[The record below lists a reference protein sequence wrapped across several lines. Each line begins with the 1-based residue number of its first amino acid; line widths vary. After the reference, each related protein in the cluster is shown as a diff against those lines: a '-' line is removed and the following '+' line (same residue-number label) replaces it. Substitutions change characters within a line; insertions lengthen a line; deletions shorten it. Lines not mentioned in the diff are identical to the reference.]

1 MKLLKYLR
9 CIRCIKKKK
18 NSKLTKNK
26 KILLC
31 KKCGEVY
38 PIYKNKP
45 IMLSENGDF
54 FHLRKSLLISKLRI
68 NKYGS

>member
-9 CIRCIKKKK
+9 CLNCIKLKK
-18 NSKLTKNK
+18 NSKLIKDK

-38 PIYKNKP
+38 PIYKNTP

-54 FHLRKSLLISKLRI
+54 FHLRKSLLIAKLRI
-68 NKYGS
+68 KKYES